1 MTTRNTIHCEW
12 CGREVPQSTRGR
24 RRKYCDQACRQRA
37 YEHRHAGRGAAPGA
51 GAGIAAE
58 TGAGAAGGAPRG
70 VVARDVG
77 KLRDG
82 LFELRCAAE
91 DIQTAV
97 SEGAD
102 AADLHE
108 LCTELVKKA
117 REIEHMA

>member
-1 MTTRNTIHCEW
+1 M
-12 CGREVPQSTRGR
+12 PQSTRGR

-37 YEHRHAGRGAAPGA
+37 YEHRHASRGAAA
-51 GAGIAAE
+51 GAGNGVAGGAAAVA
-58 TGAGAAGGAPRG
+58 TAGAGTGAAGGEPLG

-97 SEGAD
+97 NEGAD

>member
-1 MTTRNTIHCEW
+1 M
-12 CGREVPQSTRGR
+12 PQSTRGR

-37 YEHRHAGRGAAPGA
+37 YEHRHAGRVATA
-51 GAGIAAE
+51 GAG
-58 TGAGAAGGAPRG
+58 TGAAGGEPLG

>member
-1 MTTRNTIHCEW
+1 MTTKSTIHCEW

-37 YEHRHAGRGAAPGA
+37 YEHRQGGRGAAAGNAPG
-51 GAGIAAE
+51 G
-58 TGAGAAGGAPRG
+58 T
-70 VVARDVG
+70 VARDVG

-97 SEGAD
+97 DEGAE
-102 AADLHE
+102 AADLRE

>member
-1 MTTRNTIHCEW
+1 M
-12 CGREVPQSTRGR
+12 PQSTRGR

-37 YEHRHAGRGAAPGA
+37 YEHRHAGRGAAAGA
-51 GAGIAAE
+51 GNGIAAE

>member
-58 TGAGAAGGAPRG
+58 TGTGAAGGEPLG

-97 SEGAD
+97 NEGAD

>member
-97 SEGAD
+97 NEGAD